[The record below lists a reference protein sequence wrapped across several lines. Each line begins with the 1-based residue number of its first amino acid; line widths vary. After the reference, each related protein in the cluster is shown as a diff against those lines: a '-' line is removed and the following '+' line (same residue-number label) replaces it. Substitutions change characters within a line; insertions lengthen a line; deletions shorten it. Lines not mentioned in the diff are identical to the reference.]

1 MKLNE
6 KYYELKQMLNSI
18 NLAVLTMDLEGN
30 IDYANKKMQEIFTQ
44 YPEGIGIKCYEV
56 CNHVWSETG
65 KKFCSWCGIDNVI
78 RTGRAMDKIV
88 KGKDG
93 RQWLFS
99 WAPIH
104 DENKTIIK
112 VIKTIAD
119 ITEQMEEKDYLEGL
133 LLDIFSIMPTGIMIF
148 NGRNEIIFLNKAM
161 EMRWKVILSQVR
173 GINFHELDIYGP
185 NDLLQQG
192 FDNIKK
198 GVRTDKIEL
207 AVDRHDGNQYWV
219 VCSLIP
225 FKKDKTGWNGI
236 LFEEDLTQLSKEKKE
251 IEEDLKKK
259 EKMLIDQ
266 DKLAAVGQLA
276 AGIAH
281 ELNTPTT
288 YVRGNMQTF
297 SKYSDLMGTLLT
309 RLQKDIGAVEKETIL
324 NKMEKLIINMKDIAD
339 SSFDGTSRIMKIISS
354 MKTFVQSDRTMA
366 EQINIYGPIQ
376 DALVLLFS
384 RIKYSGKVFVNG
396 VMFSAGEMNLT
407 DAFKP
412 IMMKGSAMRFTQL
425 FIILLNNSIDAW
437 ESISEKEKS
446 PLKIEITIIEQN
458 NKMIIE
464 ISDNGGGI
472 AEGVIRQIF
481 EPFYTTKA
489 TKGGTGLGLSIARQ
503 IAAEHN
509 STIEVKNMP
518 GHGVCFTI
526 TTGGLEV
533 T

>member
-1 MKLNE
+1 MKSNE
-6 KYYELKQMLNSI
+6 KKYEFEQIIDSL
-18 NLAVLTMDLEGN
+18 NLAVLTMDLAGN
-30 IDYANKKMQEIFTQ
+30 INYANKKMQEILAK
-44 YPEGIGIKCYEV
+44 YPDGRGTKCYEA
-56 CNHVWSETG
+56 CHHIWSETG
-65 KKFCSWCGIDNVI
+65 TKFCSWCGLDNVV
-78 RTGRAMDKIV
+78 RTGRAIDKII
-88 KGKDG
+88 KGQDG

-104 DENKTIIK
+104 DENQTIIK
-112 VIKTIAD
+112 VVKTIAD
-119 ITEQMEEKDYLEGL
+119 ITEQIEEKDYLEGM
-133 LLDIFSIMPTGIMIF
+133 LLDIFS
-148 NGRNEIIFLNKAM
+148 
-161 EMRWKVILSQVR
+161 VIKLSR
-173 GINFHELDIYGP
+173 
-185 NDLLQQG
+185 
-192 FDNIKK
+192 
-198 GVRTDKIEL
+198 
-207 AVDRHDGNQYWV
+207 
-219 VCSLIP
+219 
-225 FKKDKTGWNGI
+225 
-236 LFEEDLTQLSKEKKE
+236 EKKE

-297 SKYSDLMGTLLT
+297 SKYTDLMGDLLT
-309 RLQKDIGAVEKETIL
+309 RLKKDTPVVEKETIL
-324 NKMEKLIINMKDIAD
+324 NKIEKLIINMKDIAD

-376 DALVLLFS
+376 DALVLVFS

-396 VMFSAGEMNLT
+396 VIFSAGDMNLT
-407 DAFKP
+407 DSFKP

-437 ESISEKEKS
+437 ESIPEKEKS
-446 PLKIEITIIEQN
+446 LLKIEIAVIEQKSRAIIEV
-458 NKMIIE
+458 
-464 ISDNGGGI
+464 SDNGGGI
-472 AEGVIRQIF
+472 EEGLIQKIF

-489 TKGGTGLGLSIARQ
+489 AKGGTGLGLSIARQ

-509 STIEVKNMP
+509 STIELKNMP

-526 TTGGLEV
+526 TTGGLEAS
-533 T
+533 